1 MKTKALTTHK
11 VIFKKTIALPTIAL
25 SVAMLCASI
34 PAHSAVADTKV
45 VITEQPSISYPRS
58 MLQYQLEGDVLVTC
72 TIDAQGNIVNPV
84 VKRSSHPTFE
94 KLAIQT
100 LLNTAFKPSIVN
112 GIAVSREITMPYA
125 FRIGPGANNAD
136 REINS
141 PYKLPTK
148 AAESLPAALQFDKQ
162 AAVKVAAPVVYPRDL
177 LLKGE
182 TGTATVSV
190 YVDSKGIVTDVNV
203 DKATHP
209 EFGEATKAMMYNWT
223 FYPPQKDGKAMASA
237 FVWEQQF
244 KREEF
249 TTQFTKRTRDL
260 LFELDSSKPDIT
272 AADQLDNV
280 LKVRYQPMPFD
291 PVVTAAGQPREPE
304 TIIVEFY
311 VDPDGTVQLPKA
323 LSANNAERGW
333 AAVSAAKRWM
343 YNVPTVK
350 GKPVYAL
357 KQVAFEFK

>member
-1 MKTKALTTHK
+1 MKTNALATHK
-11 VIFKKTIALPTIAL
+11 IIFRKPIAL
-25 SVAMLCASI
+25 SAIALAIALSGTALT
-34 PAHSAVADTKV
+34 AHSAVAETKV
-45 VITEQPSISYPRS
+45 VVTEQPSISYPRS
-58 MLQYQLEGDVLVTC
+58 MLQYQLEGDVLVVC
-72 TIDAQGNIVNPV
+72 TIDEQGNIVNPV
-84 VKRSSHPTFE
+84 VKRSSHPSFE

-100 LLNTAFKPSIVN
+100 LLNTAFKASTVN
-112 GIAVSREITMPYA
+112 GVATSREIAMPYA
-125 FRIGPGANNAD
+125 FRIGPGATNED
-136 REINS
+136 RKINS

-148 AAESLPAALQFDKQ
+148 AAESLPEALQFDKQ
-162 AAVKVAAPVVYPRDL
+162 AAVKMATAVVYPRDL
-177 LLKGE
+177 LIKGE

-190 YVDSKGIVTDVNV
+190 YVDSKGVVTDVNV
-203 DKATHP
+203 DKASHP

-237 FVWEQQF
+237 FIWEQQF

-260 LFELDSSKPDIT
+260 LFELDSSNPNVA
-272 AADQLDNV
+272 AADKLDNT
-280 LKVRYQPMPFD
+280 LKVLYKPLPLD
-291 PVVTAAGQPREPE
+291 PVVTAAGQQREAE

-343 YNVPTVK
+343 YNMPTVQ